1 MEKFSLRLKR
11 CEARMIESIY
21 PKATATRN
29 LITKHV
35 AFRHA
40 RRCGYSKIIE
50 WGELALRFKL
60 PRNESYYTKNPYLTF
75 KCQEYKDAFCA
86 DKIHFENPY
95 EYIFFVRQVILDYLD
110 SEKKAEIKDCKHLF
124 YLMNLSRDMACTG
137 NLFRF
142 FPYQKFFQ
150 KKMRKMMKK

>member
-86 DKIHFENPY
+86 DKIHFE
-95 EYIFFVRQVILDYLD
+95 ICIC
-110 SEKKAEIKDCKHLF
+110 KKIDK
-124 YLMNLSRDMACTG
+124 
-137 NLFRF
+137 
-142 FPYQKFFQ
+142 QK
-150 KKMRKMMKK
+150 